1 MNCIIIQSDNNRKI
15 NLNPPESVVFIRHYS
30 IITDEECCARKGFPN
45 MFIYLD
51 SEAGISRMVD
61 IESVI
66 VQSLV
71 YHLIDYIPFVDT
83 ETNKMLKS
91 LLQVSEHR

>member
-1 MNCIIIQSDNNRKI
+1 
-15 NLNPPESVVFIRHYS
+15 
-30 IITDEECCARKGFPN
+30 

-66 VQSLV
+66 VQSLI

-91 LLQVSEHR
+91 LLQVSVHRWREGLSEQGVSPAGIILSLGPK